1 MTGTKSESTSKSSSS
16 TSVVAQLAVD
26 DIQLSRL
33 KSALNEQVDDKQPAV
48 TLGYHH
54 YHRRKSSTTIPISF
68 TSKHHRAQS
77 LNTPTSDSQQNI
89 NSPATNQDHNKSHV
103 IL

>member
-89 NSPATNQDHNKSHV
+89 NSPAINQDHNKSHV